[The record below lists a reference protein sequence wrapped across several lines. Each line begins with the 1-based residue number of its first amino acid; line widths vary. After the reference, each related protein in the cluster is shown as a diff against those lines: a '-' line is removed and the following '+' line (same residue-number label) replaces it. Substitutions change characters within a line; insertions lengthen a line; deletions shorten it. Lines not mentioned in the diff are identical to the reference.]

1 MYDSPVSQALSSPVV
16 SVTAVVLNL
25 TFVLSPLI
33 RTKSPSVEK
42 RRVKGEKKE
51 KTSGGGGGGG
61 RREGQEGGSDHAR

>member
-33 RTKSPSVEK
+33 RPKSPSVEK

-51 KTSGGGGGGG
+51 KTSGGWG
-61 RREGQEGGSDHAR
+61 GQEGGSDHAR